1 MVKYVSRIIARCKQ
15 RPRCKVQTHGHS
27 GGQIRTQHFP
37 KLWGPGHS
45 REHNFFFLCTVNF
58 RGYANLG
65 IIFKLVLL
73 FNTLLTDSV
82 RLLVYY
88 IFTYVFYYTFGQL
101 LLTL

>member
-1 MVKYVSRIIARCKQ
+1 MLGVNRDRAVKYRHTDIVGDRC
-15 RPRCKVQTHGHS
+15 
-27 GGQIRTQHFP
+27 
-37 KLWGPGHS
+37 
-45 REHNFFFLCTVNF
+45 EHNIFQNYGDPDTVGNTIFFFLCTVNF
-58 RGYANLG
+58 RDYANLG

-101 LLTL
+101 LLKL